1 MHPCMRHAR
10 KAKQRRCALSYQ
22 LEPKVDLQIY
32 CCGWSPLYAACH
44 NGHTEAVHA
53 LLSAG
58 AKANLQTKDGGSPLH
73 VACFE
78 GHMEMVRALLS
89 RGAKVDLLTEDG
101 VSPLY
106 MASQG
111 GYSKV
116 DRALLSSGA
125 KIDMQSN
132 DLSPLHTAILA
143 A

>member
-1 MHPCMRHAR
+1 
-10 KAKQRRCALSYQ
+10 
-22 LEPKVDLQIY
+22 
-32 CCGWSPLYAACH
+32 
-44 NGHTEAVHA
+44 
-53 LLSAG
+53 
-58 AKANLQTKDGGSPLH
+58 
-73 VACFE
+73 
-78 GHMEMVRALLS
+78 MEMVRALLS